1 MISLLVCI
9 PGNWSEILVH
19 TQNIMKFLRKR
30 ACTLACSPLR
40 IVLSLLMGWA
50 AMWVFIW
57 CYIWTVATTLA
68 TWFALQSLHY
78 IFSAA
83 ATVRLWSTLS
93 TWWSTMRDSRTA
105 GGGRPPINLKAVKQ
119 TTSKCSTLQSNIVC
133 VHVVYTINVFK

>member
-1 MISLLVCI
+1 MH
-9 PGNWSEILVH
+9 NWSEILVH

-105 GGGRPPINLKAVKQ
+105 GGWWKASYKLERGPADNEQ
-119 TTSKCSTLQSNIVC
+119 LFYM
-133 VHVVYTINVFK
+133 YTV